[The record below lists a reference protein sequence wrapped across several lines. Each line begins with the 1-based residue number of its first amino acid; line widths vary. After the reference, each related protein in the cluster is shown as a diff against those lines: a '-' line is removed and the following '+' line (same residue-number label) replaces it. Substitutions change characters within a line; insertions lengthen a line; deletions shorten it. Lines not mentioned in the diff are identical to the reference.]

1 MEMFLKVVLLL
12 VGFAFLIKGADFLVE
27 GASSFAK
34 KMGISEIV
42 IGLTIVAFGTSM
54 PELIVNVMGAISGNS
69 EIAYGNI
76 IGSNILNI
84 LLIAG
89 VAAVISPIVVKKKT
103 AFVEIPFALGVALL
117 FFILVNDKMVYGG
130 ENLFSRGDAIILLTV
145 FAGFLFY
152 VFKTAKSGPKKEEK
166 MEEDSEVKI
175 LGNKKTVI
183 FILLGFLGL
192 FVGGKLIVD
201 SAVFIAGAMGVSQKL
216 IGLTIVALGTSMPE
230 LVTSSVAAYKGR
242 NDIAIG
248 NVVGSNIF
256 NILLIMGVSGVITP
270 MKYMPELFNFDMYT
284 LIGASIL
291 LFLTMFTMGK
301 KIVDRIEGF
310 AFLGLYVIYT
320 VRLIIVG

>member
-152 VFKTAKSGPKKEEK
+152 VFKTAKSGNDKS
-166 MEEDSEVKI
+166 EDGEVKI

-183 FILLGFLGL
+183 SLNFL
-192 FVGGKLIVD
+192 KLV
-201 SAVFIAGAMGVSQKL
+201 L
-216 IGLTIVALGTSMPE
+216 NL
-230 LVTSSVAAYKGR
+230 
-242 NDIAIG
+242 
-248 NVVGSNIF
+248 
-256 NILLIMGVSGVITP
+256 
-270 MKYMPELFNFDMYT
+270 
-284 LIGASIL
+284 
-291 LFLTMFTMGK
+291 
-301 KIVDRIEGF
+301 
-310 AFLGLYVIYT
+310 
-320 VRLIIVG
+320 

>member
-54 PELIVNVMGAISGNS
+54 PELIVNVMGAISGKS
-69 EIAYGNI
+69 EIVYGNI

-130 ENLFSRGDAIILLTV
+130 ENLFSRGDALILLTV

-152 VFKTAKSGPKKEEK
+152 VFKTAKSGNDKS
-166 MEEDSEVKI
+166 EDGEVKI

-183 FILLGFLGL
+183 FILLGFVGL

-201 SAVFIAGAMGVSQKL
+201 SAVFIADAMGVSQKL

-256 NILLIMGVSGVITP
+256 NILFIMGVSGVISP
-270 MKYMPELFNFDMYT
+270 MKYMPEMFNFDMYI
-284 LIGASIL
+284 LMGASIL
-291 LFLTMFTMGK
+291 LLLTMFTMGK
-301 KIVDRIEGF
+301 KVVDRMEGF

-320 VRLIIVG
+320 VRLIILG

>member
-1 MEMFLKVVLLL
+1 MEIFLKVLILLF
-12 VGFAFLIKGADFLVE
+12 GFAALIKGADFLVE

-130 ENLFSRGDAIILLTV
+130 ENLFSRGDALILLTV

-152 VFKTAKSGPKKEEK
+152 VFKTAKSGIKNEENS
-166 MEEDSEVKI
+166 EDESEIKI
-175 LGNKKTVI
+175 LGNGKTI
-183 FILLGFLGL
+183 LFIILGFAGL
-192 FVGGKLIVD
+192 FIGGKLIVD

-256 NILLIMGVSGVITP
+256 NILLIMGVSGVIKP
-270 MKYMPELFNFDMYT
+270 MEYMPQLFNFDMYT
-284 LIGASIL
+284 LMVASIL
-291 LFLTMFTMGK
+291 LLLTMFTMGK
-301 KIVDRIEGF
+301 KVVDRMEGI
-310 AFLGLYVIYT
+310 AFLGLYIVYT
-320 VRLIIVG
+320 VRLIMIE